1 MKKHFCIKISALL
14 VINAFI
20 MLQSS
25 NSNGQELRHFRI
37 NIQSGLALPYGQ
49 LASKHFNSGGYAV
62 YGAGTTIE
70 GLWQFNQHLAAGLAF
85 SVSRFPFDDNTY
97 AQNLVNADV
106 FMDYLFMKSDFYN
119 VNTYTASVYYTK
131 PVWKKLSLTAN
142 IGGGMISA
150 QTPDQLF
157 SATYSLGIKKT
168 YKITPSQDKK
178 PVLTTGLA
186 CNYRLFDHVDISL
199 HANYYLADMGFGFYT
214 STDFYTR
221 LLTFSYLNAGL
232 GIGLT
237 F

>member
-1 MKKHFCIKISALL
+1 MKKYSRFKISALL
-14 VINAFI
+14 IFNAFI
-20 MLQSS
+20 ILQSS
-25 NSNGQELRHFRI
+25 NTNGQELRHYRI
-37 NIQSGLALPYGQ
+37 NIQSGVALPYGQ

-62 YGAGTTIE
+62 YGTGSTVE
-70 GLWQFNQHLAAGLAF
+70 GLWQFNPHLAAGMAF

-97 AQNLVNADV
+97 AQNLVNSDV
-106 FMDYLFMKSDFYN
+106 FMDYLYMKSDNYDAL
-119 VNTYTASVYYTK
+119 TYTASVYYTR
-131 PVWKKLSLTAN
+131 PVWKKISLTAN
-142 IGGGMISA
+142 LGGGMIWA

-168 YKITPSQDKK
+168 YKITPSHDKK

-186 CNYRLFDHVDISL
+186 CHYQLFDHVDISL

-221 LLTFSYLNAGL
+221 WLTFSYLNAGL
-232 GIGLT
+232 GIGIT